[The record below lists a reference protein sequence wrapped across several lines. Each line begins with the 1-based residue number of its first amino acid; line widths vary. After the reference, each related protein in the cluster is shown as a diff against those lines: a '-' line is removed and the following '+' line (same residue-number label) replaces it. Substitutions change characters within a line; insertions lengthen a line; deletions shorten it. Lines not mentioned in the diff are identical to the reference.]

1 MTTEAGQRLLGMRR
15 PGIPH
20 WDDGIDWP
28 QAIAAIEAEAR
39 DETIKTLLAY
49 AGNPDPRL
57 PYAVLSSV
65 LGRVEQVIVAAE
77 RERIAAAVEGLFYG
91 MAGIG
96 DPSMTPLAEAMS
108 AIREY
113 RVAVLAI
120 VREEK
125 P

>member
-1 MTTEAGQRLLGMRR
+1 MSAPTMTL
-15 PGIPH
+15 
-20 WDDGIDWP
+20 
-28 QAIAAIEAEAR
+28 
-39 DETIKTLLAY
+39 
-49 AGNPDPRL
+49 RL
-57 PYAVLSSV
+57 PATITREEWEALKDDIGAFAN
-65 LGRVEQVIVAAE
+65 LALAAE